1 MNTPTRLDLVSGEIV
16 MVSSNETER
25 QTLIDVCTANGIK
38 FTWQE
43 MTPSNALRLAL
54 KENCRGHLVRKSKK
68 GFAVVSE
75 QLDDDGNAYETQEQ
89 MYCHHHAES
98 DEWIIGV
105 TDDNGYCSDNFDH
118 CKIIERVR
126 ELRTKVMAGVVSNH
140 FGKLLMQEFDA
151 VRMRPNGGAFF
162 VPKEQLERWTKFA
175 TEYVEATGNTIHRI
189 QSGCDANTASA
200 VMETAA
206 ADLEQRYRETLDEL
220 EAANDATGKRRESK
234 RKRLMAALDGIKATA
249 ENVSAAFGVAS
260 EIADKIQ
267 KRINVEKAM
276 ALMD

>member
-1 MNTPTRLDLVSGEIV
+1 MNNPTKLDLVSGEIV
-16 MVSSNETER
+16 MVSSTETER

-43 MTPSNALRLAL
+43 MTPNNALRLAL
-54 KENCRGHLVRKSKK
+54 KEQCRGQLVRKAKQ
-68 GFAVVSE
+68 GYVVVNE
-75 QLDDDGNAYETQEQ
+75 RVDDCGNQYETHEQ
-89 MYCHHHAES
+89 FYCKVDKTENWQVWNMTTARK
-98 DEWIIGV
+98 DKDLQAV
-105 TDDNGYCSDNFDH
+105 N
-118 CKIIERVR
+118 KRVKQLKTR
-126 ELRTKVMAGVVSNH
+126 IMAGVVSNH

>member
-1 MNTPTRLDLVSGEIV
+1 MNNPTKLDLVSGEIV

-43 MTPSNALRLAL
+43 MTPNNALRLAL
-54 KENCRGHLVRKSKK
+54 KEHCRGHLVRKSKK

-89 MYCHHHAES
+89 MFCHHDPES
-98 DEWIIGV
+98 GNWIIGV
-105 TDDNGYCSDNFDH
+105 TDENHYWSEDFDH
-118 CKIIERVR
+118 SKIRHRVY
-126 ELRTKVMAGVVSNH
+126 ELKTKVMAGVVSNH
-140 FGKLLMQEFDA
+140 FGKLLIQEFDA

-162 VPKEQLERWTKFA
+162 VPKDQLERWTKFA

-189 QSGCDANTASA
+189 QAGCDANTASA

-206 ADLEQRYRETLDEL
+206 TELDQRYRDALDEL
-220 EAANDATGKRRESK
+220 AAANETTGKRRESK
-234 RKRLMAALDGIKATA
+234 RKRLMAELDGIKATA

>member
-1 MNTPTRLDLVSGEIV
+1 MNNPTKLDLVSGEIV
-16 MVSSNETER
+16 MVSSTETER

-43 MTPSNALRLAL
+43 MTPNNALRIAL
-54 KENCRGHLVRKSKK
+54 KENCRGQLVRKSKK
-68 GFAVVSE
+68 GFVVVNE
-75 QLDDDGNAYETQEQ
+75 QLDDDGNEYETQQ
-89 MYCHHHAES
+89 QFYCR
-98 DEWIIGV
+98 V
-105 TDDNGYCSDNFDH
+105 DDDGDWSVGASQQQAASSCNPLAIQC
-118 CKIIERVR
+118 RVKQ
-126 ELRTKVMAGVVSNH
+126 LKTKVMAGVVSNH

-151 VRMRPNGGAFF
+151 IRMRPNGGAFF
-162 VPKEQLERWTKFA
+162 VPKDQLERWIKFA
-175 TEYVEATGNTIHRI
+175 TEYVEATSNTIHRI

-206 ADLEQRYRETLDEL
+206 ADLDQRYREALDEL
-220 EAANDATGKRRESK
+220 AAANEATGKRREKK
-234 RKRLMAALDGIKATA
+234 RKRLMAELDGIKATA

-260 EIADKIQ
+260 EIAAKIQ

>member
-1 MNTPTRLDLVSGEIV
+1 MNTPTKLDLVSGEIV

-25 QTLIDVCTANGIK
+25 QTLIDVCTANAINW
-38 FTWQE
+38 TWQE
-43 MTPSNALRLAL
+43 MTPNNALRIAL
-54 KENCRGHLVRKSKK
+54 KEQYRGQLVRKSKK
-68 GFAVVSE
+68 GFVVVNE
-75 QLDDDGNAYETQEQ
+75 QLDDDGNEYETQQ
-89 MYCHHHAES
+89 QFYCRLDDDGDWQIETTSLTES
-98 DEWIIGV
+98 PSRNDL
-105 TDDNGYCSDNFDH
+105 
-118 CKIIERVR
+118 IEVRIRVQQ
-126 ELRTKVMAGVVSNH
+126 LKSTVMAGVVSNH
-140 FGKLLMQEFDA
+140 FGKLLIQEFDA

-162 VPKEQLERWTKFA
+162 VPKDQLERWTKFA

-206 ADLEQRYRETLDEL
+206 ADLDQRYRDALDEL
-220 EAANDATGKRRESK
+220 AAANETTGKRRESK
-234 RKRLMAALDGIKATA
+234 RKRLIAELDGIKATA

-260 EIADKIQ
+260 DIAAKIQ

>member
-1 MNTPTRLDLVSGEIV
+1 MAGSIFLRQDESNLVAIHCRVQELKTR
-16 MVSSNETER
+16 
-25 QTLIDVCTANGIK
+25 
-38 FTWQE
+38 
-43 MTPSNALRLAL
+43 
-54 KENCRGHLVRKSKK
+54 
-68 GFAVVSE
+68 
-75 QLDDDGNAYETQEQ
+75 
-89 MYCHHHAES
+89 
-98 DEWIIGV
+98 
-105 TDDNGYCSDNFDH
+105 
-118 CKIIERVR
+118 
-126 ELRTKVMAGVVSNH
+126 VMAGVVSNH

-151 VRMRPNGGAFF
+151 IRMRPNGGAFF

-206 ADLEQRYRETLDEL
+206 ADLDQRYREAIDEL
-220 EAANDATGKRRESK
+220 AAANESTGKRRERK
-234 RKRLMAALDGIKATA
+234 RKRLMDELDGIKATA

-267 KRINVEKAM
+267 KRINIEKAM

>member
-1 MNTPTRLDLVSGEIV
+1 MNNPTKLDLISGEIV

-25 QTLIDVCTANGIK
+25 QTLIDVCESNGIK

-54 KENCRGHLVRKSKK
+54 KEQCRGQLVRKSKK
-68 GFAVVSE
+68 GFVVVNE
-75 QLDDDGNAYETQEQ
+75 QLDDHGNEYETQQ
-89 MYCHHHAES
+89 QFSCR
-98 DEWIIGV
+98 V
-105 TDDNGYCSDNFDH
+105 DDNGDWSVEADQQLAAGSCDLLG
-118 CKIIERVR
+118 IRRRVR
-126 ELRTKVMAGVVSNH
+126 ELKTKVMAGVVSNH

>member
-1 MNTPTRLDLVSGEIV
+1 MNTPTKLDLVSGEIV

-43 MTPSNALRLAL
+43 MTPNNALRIAL

>member
-1 MNTPTRLDLVSGEIV
+1 MNNPTKLDLVSGEIV
-16 MVSSNETER
+16 MVSSTETER
-25 QTLIDVCTANGIK
+25 QTLIDVCTANDIK

-43 MTPSNALRLAL
+43 MTPTNALRLAL
-54 KENCRGHLVRKSKK
+54 KEHFRGQLVRRSKQ
-68 GFAVVSE
+68 GFVVVNE
-75 QLDDDGNAYETQEQ
+75 QLDDDGNEYETQQ
-89 MYCHHHAES
+89 QFYCRLEDDGYWVVGTLDQDES
-98 DEWIIGV
+98 NLVAI
-105 TDDNGYCSDNFDH
+105 H
-118 CKIIERVR
+118 CRVQ
-126 ELRTKVMAGVVSNH
+126 ELKTRVMAGVVSNH

-151 VRMRPNGGAFF
+151 IRMRPNGGAFF

-206 ADLEQRYRETLDEL
+206 ADLDQRYREAIDEL
-220 EAANDATGKRRESK
+220 AAANESTGKRRERK
-234 RKRLMAALDGIKATA
+234 RKRLMDELDGIKATA

-267 KRINVEKAM
+267 KRINIEKAM

>member
-1 MNTPTRLDLVSGEIV
+1 MNNPTKLDLVSGEIV

-25 QTLIDVCTANGIK
+25 QTLIDVCESNGIK

-54 KENCRGHLVRKSKK
+54 KEQCRGQLVRKSKK
-68 GFAVVSE
+68 GFVVVNE
-75 QLDDDGNAYETQEQ
+75 QLDDDGNQYETQQ
-89 MYCHHHAES
+89 QFYCR
-98 DEWIIGV
+98 V
-105 TDDNGYCSDNFDH
+105 DDNGDWSVGASQQLAAGSCNPLAIQ
-118 CKIIERVR
+118 CRV
-126 ELRTKVMAGVVSNH
+126 EKLKTKVMAGVVSNH

-200 VMETAA
+200 VMQTAA

>member
-1 MNTPTRLDLVSGEIV
+1 MNNPTKLDLVSGEIV
-16 MVSSNETER
+16 MVSSLETER

-43 MTPSNALRLAL
+43 MTPNNALRLVL
-54 KENCRGHLVRKSKK
+54 KEQCRGQLVRKSKK
-68 GFAVVSE
+68 GFVVVNE
-75 QLDDDGNAYETQEQ
+75 QLDDDGNEYETQQ
-89 MYCHHHAES
+89 QFYCRVDDDGDWS
-98 DEWIIGV
+98 VGV
-105 TDDNGYCSDNFDH
+105 SQQQAASSYNLLAIQC
-118 CKIIERVR
+118 RVK
-126 ELRTKVMAGVVSNH
+126 EFKTKVMAGVVSNH

-151 VRMRPNGGAFF
+151 IRMRPNGGAFF

-175 TEYVEATGNTIHRI
+175 NDYVEATGNTVHRI

-206 ADLEQRYRETLDEL
+206 ADLDQRYRDALDEL
-220 EAANDATGKRRESK
+220 AAANETTGKRRESK
-234 RKRLMAALDGIKATA
+234 RKRLMAELDGIKATA